1 MVADRGQPI
10 NEQESQYGPE
20 DYEAFHLPFP
30 NKDELALMSSRT
42 WPEQRAGLAVGKKSV
57 CAIYVSAQKIPAR
70 RLGSGLAKDKF
81 RVGAMQAGRCGV

>member
-42 WPEQRAGLAVGKKSV
+42 WPEQRAGLAVGKKGEHHHHTSEQNSPV
-57 CAIYVSAQKIPAR
+57 TSTR
-70 RLGSGLAKDKF
+70 SR
-81 RVGAMQAGRCGV
+81 